1 MSIFGFGR
9 KWTLH
14 PAWKFDSG
22 GTIWRIHP
30 TDSEHIVGEVRDLE
44 KKKTT
49 FFSIDCQSG
58 DVRWEKRSFV
68 DDWWV
73 GLECVGDG
81 KVFLHGFVV
90 PDLPGHM
97 KIIAA
102 DLATGKELWENSD
115 LTFDHIESGK
125 VIAYRGSTGSRT
137 FFALHSS
144 SGDVIDS
151 WNETGQAEGSVR
163 KETAPLFKDIIFPEM
178 NRDFGD
184 HPALLQLAKDRDP
197 GSAFETLEVPPILVV
212 SYCARRGDQEFR
224 QELQVYNSRID
235 SFVYQDIQN
244 DNTAGFTPDSFY
256 AQNRMLYYVKE
267 RRNLIA
273 VRLISSEERL

>member
-9 KWTLH
+9 KGTLT

-30 TDSEHIVGEVRDLE
+30 TDSKHIVGEVRDLE

-49 FFSIDCQSG
+49 FFSIACQSG
-58 DVRWEKRSFV
+58 DVCWEKKSFV

-73 GLECVGDG
+73 GVEGVVDG
-81 KVFLHGFVV
+81 KVFLHGFLV
-90 PDLPGHM
+90 PDLPGHN

-102 DLATGKELWENSD
+102 DLATGKEVWENSD
-115 LTFDHIESGK
+115 LTFDHLEGGRI
-125 VIAYRGSTGSRT
+125 IAYRGSTGSRT
-137 FFALHSS
+137 FFALNSS

-151 WNETGQAEGSVR
+151 WNETEQAEGSTR
-163 KETAPLFKDIIFPEM
+163 KETAPLFQDIIFPEM
-178 NRDFGD
+178 NREFGG

-197 GSAFETLEVPPILVV
+197 GSAFETIDVPPFLVV
-212 SYCARRGDQEFR
+212 SYGAGRGDQEFR
-224 QELQVYNSRID
+224 QELQVYNSRIS
-235 SFVYQDIQN
+235 SFVYHDIQN
-244 DNTAGFTPDSFY
+244 DNAAGFTPDSFFV
-256 AQNRMLYYVKE
+256 QDQTLYYVKQ
-267 RRNLIA
+267 RRNLVA